1 MKKRI
6 LTILAS
12 CVIALSLSAGANI
25 AKESVSYSAQAA
37 SCPTQ
42 EQIRQR
48 YNQLAVNTSTA
59 TSFTSEYSTTAP
71 YAMGDISAAD
81 RQNALNA
88 VNLCRYIAGLP
99 DDIGLVD
106 EYNQYA
112 QAASLVNAANGSLS
126 HYPAQPSGMADD
138 LYAMGAAGA
147 SSSNIAMGYTNLADS
162 VIRGYMQDSDA
173 GNIDRVG
180 HRRWLLSPSLQYVGF
195 GQVGRYSAAYVM
207 GEKRSSAANVDYVAW
222 PPENMPME
230 LYYPVSGQYAFSVTL
245 GSAYDTPSLSNVTVD
260 VYSKKQNKT
269 WNLNSS
275 STSYTNFLT
284 VENSYYGDPKCII
297 FNVGEFTAG
306 DTVSVTIDG
315 ITKGG
320 APASISYDVNFFEI
334 NGAAHNHLY
343 KLTSTK
349 PATCTTEGLRTYTC
363 DECGDSYTE
372 PIPKTAH
379 NFATEKTID
388 KMPTCTEEGSQ
399 SNHCTICGE
408 KSGIVAIPK
417 TDHIYTVRITKEP
430 TCAEEGVKTYSC
442 ERCKETKTEPI
453 PKTEHKFSTEWT
465 TDKQPTCSE
474 AGSKSHHCTVCGEK
488 SDITAIPKTEHTF
501 TEKVTK
507 EATCASAGVIT
518 KTCTVCGE
526 TETEG
531 IPAKEHSFGEYKVT
545 KEATEDKDGEEAR
558 TCAVCG
564 KTETRI
570 IPKTGSSSSSSSSSS
585 TSNSSSSTSSSSEN
599 ENPAE
604 SSQPTES
611 GAPDNSGSPDNSGT
625 PADGNSSAA
634 NSQSGGSSGSADSAQ
649 SSDADSST
657 GNFFKDNLVVILL
670 AGFSCIAAAVLIV
683 LGVLASKKKKK

>member
-6 LTILAS
+6 LTIFAS
-12 CVIALSLSAGANI
+12 LVIALSLSAGASFT
-25 AKESVSYSAQAA
+25 KESVSYSAQAA

-71 YAMGDISAAD
+71 YAMGDISAKD

-126 HYPAQPSGMADD
+126 HHPAQPSGMADD

-147 SSSNIAMGYTNLADS
+147 GSSNIAMGYTNLADS

-173 GNIDRVG
+173 GNIDRLG
-180 HRRWLLSPSLQYVGF
+180 HRRWLLSPSLQYLGF
-195 GQVGRYSAAYVM
+195 GQVGRYSATYVM
-207 GEKRSSAANVDYVAW
+207 GEKRSTAANADYVAW
-222 PPENMPME
+222 PPANMPME

-245 GSAYDTPSLSNVTVD
+245 GSAYDTPSLSNVTVE

-284 VENSYYGDPKCII
+284 VENSWYGDPKCII

-306 DTVSVTIDG
+306 DTVSVKIDG

-320 APASISYDVNFFEI
+320 AASPISYDVNFFEI

-349 PATCTTEGLRTYTC
+349 PATCTTEGLLTYTC

-372 PIPKTAH
+372 TIPKTAH
-379 NFATEKTID
+379 SFSSEWTID

-417 TDHIYTVRITKEP
+417 TDHIFTSKITLEP
-430 TCAEEGVKTYSC
+430 TCAAEGVNTLTC
-442 ERCKETKTEPI
+442 ARCGETKTEPI
-453 PKTEHKFSTEWT
+453 PKTEHTYSEEWT
-465 TDKQPTCSE
+465 IDKQPTCSE

-488 SDITAIPKTEHTF
+488 GDITAIPKTEHTF

-564 KTETRI
+564 KTETRA
-570 IPKTGSSSSSSSSSS
+570 IPKLNAPSSTSSSSSS
-585 TSNSSSSTSSSSEN
+585 SNSSSSTSEPTSS
-599 ENPAE
+599 
-604 SSQPTES
+604 TES
-611 GAPDNSGSPDNSGT
+611 GNPTESGSPDNSSNGT
-625 PADGNSSAA
+625 PDSNGANGSANSSSTAD
-634 NSQSGGSSGSADSAQ
+634 GSSGTVSPNESGTSGADN
-649 SSDADSST
+649 ST

-670 AGFSCIAAAVLIV
+670 AGVSCIAAIVLIV
-683 LGVLASKKKKK
+683 LGVIASKKRK